1 MEAARESGVRSF
13 EVEALGILGDALHF
27 AGSSR
32 EAIDRLSEARQTA
45 ADAGSVEGLLFA
57 TDSLAEC
64 LVDTD
69 HLEEAIV
76 VANRGADDARRFGL
90 DRRFGAMFRGQAGWA
105 LFELGRWDEA
115 EATMSHGLDIGHGR
129 VWGLSV
135 RARLLAAMGRTD
147 EASASLAAILDMFPE
162 GLPELA
168 RLELVRSGVDVLLVQ
183 GDSRAPSTMATQAL
197 DADYPSV
204 GLRLG
209 IAANGLRAA
218 ADLAESGRAR
228 RDGSNA
234 AEAVAAGEI
243 LGAEVARQRAILAGW
258 LEPTPSKVAAAQL
271 ADAELARLA
280 GASDPDLWA
289 AIEVAYERVPMPFP
303 VAYARFR
310 RAEALLVKDRT
321 KTMPTE
327 LLRAAH
333 ATCSVAQAATDDRVD
348 RRPGAPGA
356 HRPDRAEPRPGRTGP
371 VLGRGAGQRRSDLGL
386 SARELEVLALVA
398 DGRTNGEIAR
408 ALFITTKTASSHV
421 THILDKLG
429 ATNRVEAAVIASR
442 AGLTL
447 GATDETNA

>member
-1 MEAARESGVRSF
+1 M
-13 EVEALGILGDALHF
+13 
-27 AGSSR
+27 
-32 EAIDRLSEARQTA
+32 SEARQTA

-105 LFELGRWDEA
+105 LFELGRWGEA
-115 EATMSHGLDIGHGR
+115 EATMSQGLDIGHGR
-129 VWGLSV
+129 VWGLSI

-147 EASASLAAILDMFPE
+147 EASASLAAILEMFPE
-162 GLPELA
+162 GLPDLA

-183 GDSRAPSTMATQAL
+183 GDLTGAVEMATQAL

-209 IAANGLRAA
+209 IAASGLRAA
-218 ADLAESGRAR
+218 ADLAESSRAR
-228 RDGSNA
+228 REGSTA
-234 AEAVAAGEI
+234 TEAMAAGEV
-243 LGAEVARQRAILAGW
+243 LGAEVARQRAILSGW
-258 LEPTPSKVAAAQL
+258 SDPTPSKVAAAYL

-289 AIEVAYERVPMPFP
+289 AIEAAYEPVPMPFP

-321 KTMPTE
+321 KDHADRPAAGR
-327 LLRAAH
+327 LRH
-333 ATCSVAQAATDDRVD
+333 VRVAQCRTDDRVD
-348 RRPGAPGA
+348 RKPGAPGA
-356 HRPDRAEPRPGRTGP
+356 DRPDGAEHRSGRTGP
-371 VLGRGAGQRRSDLGL
+371 SPTRRRPG
-386 SARELEVLALVA
+386 
-398 DGRTNGEIAR
+398 IAR
-408 ALFITTKTASSHV
+408 ATWA
-421 THILDKLG
+421 
-429 ATNRVEAAVIASR
+429 
-442 AGLTL
+442 
-447 GATDETNA
+447 